1 MLNAIF
7 GEHNFFLEPK
17 VASTKEFLY
26 LKILLFLSFK
36 NTTAEI
42 ISSHCVH
49 SSGVIFKPIQFDLS
63 SARNGLVIACILRD
77 LCDIFMMSLR
87 CYFYLYYMYFYK
99 STSAYDC
106 TEHIPPCQGKTFFVI
121 TLMAHDCHDICFNL
135 RPFHI
140 FFKSKRFVDAQNT
153 SCFAIHLLITGIW
166 GML

>member
-1 MLNAIF
+1 MHKLFQIQGLQVLIHKTTCTNWMLGLFQERELI
-7 GEHNFFLEPK
+7 K
-17 VASTKEFLY
+17 RY
-26 LKILLFLSFK
+26 LITTHTT
-36 NTTAEI
+36 NTTNTPAEI
-42 ISSHCVH
+42 ISSHCAH

-140 FFKSKRFVDAQNT
+140 FFLNLRD
-153 SCFAIHLLITGIW
+153 L
-166 GML
+166 